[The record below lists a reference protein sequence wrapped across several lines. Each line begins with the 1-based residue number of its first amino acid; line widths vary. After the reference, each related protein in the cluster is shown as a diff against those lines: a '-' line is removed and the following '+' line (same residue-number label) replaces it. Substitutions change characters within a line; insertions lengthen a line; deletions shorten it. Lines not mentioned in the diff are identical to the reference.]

1 MIGVTPKLDKQSDI
15 PLYQQLFAYLKRQ
28 IESGMLRENDRL
40 PSIRQ
45 LSAYLSVSKN
55 TVETAYQQLLAEG
68 YVQSRLRSGL
78 YVMPLEQLN
87 GAVKHKAAGAEAK
100 QSQELPPPDAINFE
114 YGDVELEHFPV
125 RLWKKCLVDALE
137 ECTSEIYGYGE
148 RQGHEG
154 LRTEIARYLYQSR
167 GVVCA
172 PDQIFLS
179 AGTQTTVS
187 LLAQLLPLPEEIAME
202 EPGYNG
208 VRTVLLNM
216 GRKVIPIPLDHDGIS
231 VEHVRR
237 SGARTVYVTPSHQF
251 PLGMIMPV
259 QNRIKLL
266 QWAYEQDGYLI
277 EDDFDS
283 ELRYQGQPIPA
294 LKALDTGDKVIYLGT
309 FSKSFL
315 PGIRL
320 SYMVLPERTAFSY
333 RNKLQA
339 YSQSVSPLI
348 QAAMYRFMKEGY
360 FESHIRKMRKL
371 YQSRHRTLLRTIGE
385 QLGSRAGI
393 IGERSGMHLLLDV
406 YGRSS
411 DELVKQAKDN
421 GVLVYSPRKH
431 WLQPEACPPSYI
443 MLGFGGLGEEKIREG
458 ILLLRKA
465 WFPSDVIQYE

>member
-1 MIGVTPKLDKQSDI
+1 MVAIISLTPELDKQSEI
-15 PLYQQLFAYLKRQ
+15 PLYQQLFHYLKGQ
-28 IESGMLRENDRL
+28 IESGLLKENERL

-45 LSAYLSVSKN
+45 MSAYLSVSKN

-68 YVQSRLRSGL
+68 YVHSRLRSGL
-78 YVMPLEQLN
+78 YVMALEKLE
-87 GAVKHKAAGAEAK
+87 GAVEQKRVKTGPIMDPAAK
-100 QSQELPPPDAINFE
+100 LPHAINFE

-137 ECTSEIYGYGE
+137 ECTVEVYGYGD
-148 RQGHEG
+148 RQGHAG
-154 LRTEIARYLYQSR
+154 LRGEIAKYLYQAR
-167 GVVCA
+167 GVVCSQE
-172 PDQIFLS
+172 QIFLS
-179 AGTQTTVS
+179 AGTQTTIS
-187 LLAQLLPLPEEIAME
+187 LLAQLLPLPRDIAME
-202 EPGYNG
+202 EPGYHG

-216 GRKVIPIPLDHDGIS
+216 GRNMIPIPLDSDGIS
-231 VEHVRR
+231 TEYLKQCE
-237 SGARTVYVTPSHQF
+237 AKTVYVTPSHQF

-266 QWAYEQDGYLI
+266 QWAYEQDGYII

-320 SYMVLPERTAFSY
+320 SYMVLPERVTQEY
-333 RNKLQA
+333 RNKLEA

-371 YQSRHRTLLRTIGE
+371 YQSRHKLLLRTIQE
-385 QLGSRAGI
+385 QLGSQVEV

-406 YGRSS
+406 HGRSS
-411 DELVKQAKDN
+411 DELVMKALEHE
-421 GVLVYSPRKH
+421 VIVYTPRKH
-431 WLQPEACPPSYI
+431 WLDAEACPPSYI
-443 MLGFGGLGEEKIREG
+443 MLGFGGLSEELIREG
-458 ILLLRKA
+458 IGRLKQA
-465 WFPSDVIQYE
+465 WFG

>member
-1 MIGVTPKLDKQSDI
+1 MISLTPELDKQSGI
-15 PLYQQLFAYLKRQ
+15 PLYQQLFAYLKGQ
-28 IESGMLRENDRL
+28 IELGMLRENDRL

-45 LSAYLSVSKN
+45 LSVYLSVSKN
-55 TVETAYQQLLAEG
+55 TIETAYQQLLAEG
-68 YVQSRLRSGL
+68 YIQSRLRSGL
-78 YVMPLEQLN
+78 YVMPLDQLEGVKKSKPARPEVKS
-87 GAVKHKAAGAEAK
+87 GAVR
-100 QSQELPPPDAINFE
+100 LPPNAINFE

-137 ECTSEIYGYGE
+137 ECTTEVYGYGD
-148 RQGHEG
+148 RQGHKG
-154 LRTEIARYLYQSR
+154 LRSEIARYLYQSR

-179 AGTQTTVS
+179 AGTQTMVS
-187 LLAQLLPLPEEIAME
+187 LLAQLLPLPEAIAME

-208 VRTVLLNM
+208 VRTVLMNM
-216 GRKVIPIPLDHDGIS
+216 GRRIIPMPLEHDGIS
-231 VEHVRR
+231 VEHLRE
-237 SGARTVYVTPSHQF
+237 SAASMVYVTPSHQF

-259 QNRIKLL
+259 HNRIKLL
-266 QWAYEQDGYLI
+266 QWAYERDGYII

-320 SYMVLPERTAFSY
+320 SYMVMPERAAQDFRS
-333 RNKLQA
+333 KLQA

-360 FESHIRKMRKL
+360 FESHIRKMKKL
-371 YQSRHRTLLRTIGE
+371 YQARHRMLLRTIQE
-385 QLGSRAGI
+385 QLGSQVGI

-406 YGRSS
+406 YGRSG
-411 DELVKQAKDN
+411 DELVEKALEY
-421 GVLVYSPRKH
+421 GVIAYTPRKH
-431 WLQPEACPPSYI
+431 WLHPEACPPSYI
-443 MLGFGGLGEEKIREG
+443 MLGFGGLNEQKIREG
-458 ILLLRKA
+458 IIGLRKA
-465 WFPSDVIQYE
+465 WFP